1 MVQKLLRLIG
11 AIVAAIVTALVL
23 LIAVEL
29 FSAVVHPFPPD
40 FKHTPEEMTAH
51 VARYPQWVLAVV
63 VPMWAATAFIST
75 WIAGRLGGRGV
86 AIFIA
91 VLLLAAVMC
100 NLSMLPYP
108 LWFKIVQP
116 IAIVLAIVPAYRQ
129 IATRQDLTTTGT
141 TDTTK
146 KEAESR

>member
-1 MVQKLLRLIG
+1 MLPKVLRILG
-11 AIVAAIVTALVL
+11 AIAAAIVTALVL

-29 FSAVVHPFPPD
+29 FSAVVHPFPID
-40 FKHTPEEMTAH
+40 FKETPDEIVAH

-63 VPMWAATAFIST
+63 VPMWGAIAFIST
-75 WIAGRLGGRGV
+75 WLAGRLGGRGP

-108 LWFKIVQP
+108 LWFKAVQP
-116 IAIVLAIVPAYRQ
+116 VAIVAAVVVAYRSSEK
-129 IATRQDLTTTGT
+129 D
-141 TDTTK
+141 
-146 KEAESR
+146 E